1 MKNTIISI
9 IIFLS
14 LLGFVTYANSSL
26 NKLCTTIKKDTKEI
40 YFLIEKDNWNEA
52 YSKSNDLI
60 KNINDKNLILS
71 IYLNHNDFDEILD
84 EAIELSLYIHGK
96 EKTKFKEIVDMY
108 SKNKEIVLCK
118 LNGKYYEL
126 DEEILNEGFLEFIDV
141 NSEVFLCL

>member
-14 LLGFVTYANSSL
+14 LLGFVTYANFSL

-96 EKTKFKEIVDMY
+96 EKTDTLIAL
-108 SKNKEIVLCK
+108 STLKNSSNNIQRLHKPTFENI
-118 LNGKYYEL
+118 
-126 DEEILNEGFLEFIDV
+126 F
-141 NSEVFLCL
+141 

>member
-1 MKNTIISI
+1 MNNTIISI

-14 LLGFVTYANSSL
+14 LLGFVAYANSSL

-40 YFLIEKDNWNEA
+40 YFLIEKDNWDEA

-96 EKTKFKEIVDMY
+96 EKTDTLIAL
-108 SKNKEIVLCK
+108 STLKNSSSNIQRLHKPTFENI
-118 LNGKYYEL
+118 
-126 DEEILNEGFLEFIDV
+126 F
-141 NSEVFLCL
+141 

>member
-14 LLGFVTYANSSL
+14 LLGFVAYANSSL

-40 YFLIEKDNWNEA
+40 YFLIEKDNWDEA

-96 EKTKFKEIVDMY
+96 EKTDTLIAL
-108 SKNKEIVLCK
+108 STLKNSSSNIQRLHKPTFENI
-118 LNGKYYEL
+118 
-126 DEEILNEGFLEFIDV
+126 F
-141 NSEVFLCL
+141 

>member
-40 YFLIEKDNWNEA
+40 YFLIEKDNWNES

-96 EKTKFKEIVDMY
+96 EKTDTLIAL
-108 SKNKEIVLCK
+108 STLKNSSNNIQRLHKPTFENI
-118 LNGKYYEL
+118 
-126 DEEILNEGFLEFIDV
+126 F
-141 NSEVFLCL
+141 

>member
-9 IIFLS
+9 IMFLS
-14 LLGFVTYANSSL
+14 LLGFVAYANSSL

-40 YFLIEKDNWNEA
+40 YFLIEKDNWDEA

-96 EKTKFKEIVDMY
+96 EKTDTLIAL
-108 SKNKEIVLCK
+108 STLKNSSSNIQRLHKPTFENI
-118 LNGKYYEL
+118 
-126 DEEILNEGFLEFIDV
+126 F
-141 NSEVFLCL
+141 

>member
-1 MKNTIISI
+1 M
-9 IIFLS
+9 FLS
-14 LLGFVTYANSSL
+14 LLGFVAYANSSL

-40 YFLIEKDNWNEA
+40 YFLIEKDNWDEA

-96 EKTKFKEIVDMY
+96 EKTDTLIAL
-108 SKNKEIVLCK
+108 STLKNSSSNIQRLHKPTFENI
-118 LNGKYYEL
+118 
-126 DEEILNEGFLEFIDV
+126 F
-141 NSEVFLCL
+141 

>member
-9 IIFLS
+9 IMFLS
-14 LLGFVTYANSSL
+14 LLGFVASANSSL

-40 YFLIEKDNWNEA
+40 YFLIEKDNWDEA

-96 EKTKFKEIVDMY
+96 EKTDTLIAL
-108 SKNKEIVLCK
+108 STLKNSSSNIQRLHKPTFENI
-118 LNGKYYEL
+118 
-126 DEEILNEGFLEFIDV
+126 F
-141 NSEVFLCL
+141 